1 MATAKCAL
9 SACRRRKVNGP
20 MGYKRVREK
29 ASVGYS
35 EPASVY
41 FGRLRRYV
49 RT

>member
-9 SACRRRKVNGP
+9 SACRRREVNGP
-20 MGYKRVREK
+20 MGYKRVRK
-29 ASVGYS
+29 KTSVEYS